1 MRPLRGTDGPCT
13 LNRSPESSEP
23 GSDGF
28 LAPLRNRDFLRLL
41 VSNGLWW
48 QAMGVEQVVI
58 GWLALTL
65 TDSAWWVA
73 LIGFFRSAPMP
84 LAGVFG
90 PVSVERF
97 ERRRVIAAAQSVT
110 FLSTGTVTLL
120 HLSGSLAYWHLAA
133 AAVVTGTIW
142 SLDWPT
148 RRSLFPDLLGKGKVV
163 DAMFLDNL
171 LQSVTRVSG
180 PLSAGA
186 VVTLIGT
193 QGALVALTASA
204 GISMFILA
212 GIGTRSRSPQRPGGL
227 ADSVRRCGDG
237 LRYVFGNRA
246 ILGVLLITM
255 AMNLWA
261 FPYMDLLPVFARD
274 VLGTDALG
282 LGLLGAAS
290 GLGNLGGLL
299 LITLLRRT
307 RSLPWIFATASM
319 VSCLGLIG
327 FSQSSSLPVSLSILV
342 AVGIGHAGFSVMQ
355 STIILVE
362 SSDQMRARA
371 MGSLVIAIGF
381 GPLGRIIA
389 GGMAQSWSAPAAVGC
404 MAVAALSAISGIA
417 FGLRGFVRRND
428 PRLAGK

>member
-1 MRPLRGTDGPCT
+1 M
-13 LNRSPESSEP
+13 
-23 GSDGF
+23 
-28 LAPLRNRDFLRLL
+28 RNRDFLRLL

-73 LIGFFRSAPMP
+73 LIGFFRSSPMP

-90 PVSVERF
+90 PVIVERF
-97 ERRRVIAAAQSVT
+97 ERRHVIAAAQSVT
-110 FLSTGTVTLL
+110 FLSTGTVTFL
-120 HLSGSLAYWHLAA
+120 HLSGSLAYWHLAS

-148 RRSLFPDLLGKGKVV
+148 RRSLFPDLLGKSKVV

-204 GISMFILA
+204 GISMLVLA
-212 GIGTRSRSPQRPGGL
+212 GIRTRSRSPQRPGGL

-274 VLGTDALG
+274 VLGTDAFG

-299 LITLLRRT
+299 FITWLRRT
-307 RSLPWIFATASM
+307 RSLPWIFATASI
-319 VSCLGLIG
+319 VSCLGLVG

-381 GPLGRIIA
+381 GPLGRILA

-404 MAVAALSAISGIA
+404 MAVAALSAISGVA

-428 PRLAGK
+428 SRLA